1 MIIMIISFRT
11 KRNTDRPDQTD
22 TNKKEGA
29 TPDPSIREG
38 NKKEDEQSHPLF
50 FVISFL
56 FDDSFLTVLNI
67 NALGCGLT
75 VQLPTINRVP
85 LITLN
90 LLLITCHL
98 MKVGGDA

>member
-1 MIIMIISFRT
+1 MIISFRGKT
-11 KRNTDRPDQTD
+11 TTDWSDQTD
-22 TNKKEGA
+22 INKKEGA

-67 NALGCGLT
+67 NALLRWHSI
-75 VQLPTINRVP
+75 QLPTINCVP
-85 LITLN
+85 LIA
-90 LLLITCHL
+90 CHL
-98 MKVGGDA
+98 